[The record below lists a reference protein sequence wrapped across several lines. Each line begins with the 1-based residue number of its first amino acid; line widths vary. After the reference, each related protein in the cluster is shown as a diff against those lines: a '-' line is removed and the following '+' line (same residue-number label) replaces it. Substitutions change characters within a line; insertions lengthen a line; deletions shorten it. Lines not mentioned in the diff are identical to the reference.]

1 MPGDQKLSGLLEL
14 AKQHRSAGRLQQAD
28 EICCQILQAAPDHP
42 IALHLRALIAHKA
55 GKHLAAIELNRQAIA
70 VNSRD
75 PLLHWT
81 LAEMFRL
88 DGDLNAALVANN
100 QALSLQ
106 ADYAEAQNSLGLIFS
121 AQGRHEEA
129 LLHFSRAVVVSPELT
144 SAHSNMG
151 RALVAL
157 GPFDEALAPKTET
170 IRLDPTP
177 DAFYTRAVTFFQLKR
192 FDEAEDDATR
202 ILALQPSHADA
213 HMLLAAS
220 NLLQGKLAEGFAHF
234 EWRWGTSIVT
244 SRPSLPTPWIGNN
257 PSGKRLLVYT
267 EQGLG
272 DTLQFC
278 RYLPRLHEQGAQLVL
293 SAQNELRTLIG
304 TNMPWLHM
312 PQVRDKLPPTDIQ
325 CSLLSLPH
333 LFGTTLAT
341 IPNAVPYLAAPSN
354 ADARFAA
361 IRQIPDLKVGLVWAG
376 NPNKPLDTLRSIS
389 LSTLTPIF
397 QVRGAR
403 FFSLQVGAAA
413 QAHTNLID
421 LAPMLADFAQT
432 AGAIASLD
440 LVITVDTAVAHLA
453 GAMGK
458 PVWIML
464 EFIPDW
470 RWLLDRTDSPWYPTA
485 RLFRQKTSGDW
496 GPVIK
501 DVGDALAAAARNK
514 HAA

>member
-1 MPGDQKLSGLLEL
+1 
-14 AKQHRSAGRLQQAD
+14 
-28 EICCQILQAAPDHP
+28 
-42 IALHLRALIAHKA
+42 
-55 GKHLAAIELNRQAIA
+55 
-70 VNSRD
+70 
-75 PLLHWT
+75 
-81 LAEMFRL
+81 
-88 DGDLNAALVANN
+88 
-100 QALSLQ
+100 
-106 ADYAEAQNSLGLIFS
+106 
-121 AQGRHEEA
+121 
-129 LLHFSRAVVVSPELT
+129 
-144 SAHSNMG
+144 
-151 RALVAL
+151 
-157 GPFDEALAPKTET
+157 
-170 IRLDPTP
+170 
-177 DAFYTRAVTFFQLKR
+177 
-192 FDEAEDDATR
+192 
-202 ILALQPSHADA
+202 
-213 HMLLAAS
+213 
-220 NLLQGKLAEGFAHF
+220 
-234 EWRWGTSIVT
+234 
-244 SRPSLPTPWIGNN
+244 
-257 PSGKRLLVYT
+257 
-267 EQGLG
+267 
-272 DTLQFC
+272 
-278 RYLPRLHEQGAQLVL
+278 
-293 SAQNELRTLIG
+293 
-304 TNMPWLHM
+304 
-312 PQVRDKLPPTDIQ
+312 
-325 CSLLSLPH
+325 LLSLPH